1 MSRTPQP
8 SLETLLHTQIDELT
22 PVLRPKSICAYV
34 CAVNSFLRYLRSA
47 YPALTQPADLCRD
60 PHLIGWLRSLCDHH
74 LRPTTRSGYVVSL
87 RRLFIDLA
95 RTDAAQI
102 TEGLLLRHDLPR
114 LDKALPRPLSPD
126 DDHRLQ
132 QQLATQDDLFSNA
145 LLLIRRTGMRIGE
158 FLLLPTNCIRHL
170 GPHQCALH
178 IPVGKLHTDR
188 WFPADQEI
196 LQSHQRLLELRN
208 SHPHAPLTQFL
219 FPLPH
224 TRLAAYHALHRALRR
239 TAQLAGC
246 AHLPT
251 PHQLRHT
258 FASQILRA
266 GISLPALML
275 LLGHS
280 NINMTMRYVEVVQ
293 TDLQREYHR
302 ARQALEH
309 LHKLPQLP
317 KLADIEFTGAIPTV
331 RTLLA
336 TTRHA
341 LDMHRRSTADPSAR
355 LKLNRLV
362 NRLAKIAAEVD
373 RLS

>member
-8 SLETLLHTQIDELT
+8 SLENLLHTQIEKLT
-22 PVLRPKSICAYV
+22 PVLRPKSICSYV

-47 YPALTQPADLCRD
+47 YPALTQAADLRRD
-60 PHLIGWLRSLCDHH
+60 PHLIGWLRSLCDHR
-74 LRPTTRSGYVVSL
+74 LRPTTRSGYVVAL

-95 RTDAAQI
+95 RTDAQI

-114 LDKALPRPLSPD
+114 LDKALPRALSPD

-132 QQLATQDDLFSNA
+132 QQLAAQDDLFSNA

-158 FLLLPTNCIRHL
+158 FLLLPVNCVRHL
-170 GPHQCALH
+170 GPHQSALH

-188 WFPADQEI
+188 WVPADQET
-196 LQSHQRLLELRN
+196 LHSHQRLLELRN
-208 SHPHAPLTQFL
+208 SHPHASLTQFL
-219 FPLPH
+219 FPLPN
-224 TRLAAYHALHRALRR
+224 TGLAAYQALNRALRR
-239 TAQLAGC
+239 TAQRAGC

-258 FASQILRA
+258 FASQLVRA

-275 LLGHS
+275 ILGHS
-280 NINMTMRYVEVVQ
+280 NINMTMRYVKVVQ

-302 ARQALEH
+302 ARQALEN

-317 KLADIEFTGAIPTV
+317 KLVDIEFTGAIPAI

-355 LKLNRLV
+355 LKLNRLI